1 METTTT
7 LFIVLFIWLL
17 GLSGFLFWF
26 TWVLRGLLKDSKNK
40 DFIKAFKKIEDI
52 QIENSKEIESLG
64 KKHGML
70 VDNAL
75 DHVQSIGLVKYNPFS
90 ETGGDHS
97 FSLALLDGKKN
108 GIIITS
114 LHTRESTRVY
124 IKDVKNCKTSIEL
137 STQESKA
144 LKKAIK

>member
-1 METTTT
+1 METSTI
-7 LFIVLFIWLL
+7 LFIVLFLWLL

-26 TWVLRGLLKDSKNK
+26 TWVLRGLLKDSKDK
-40 DFIKAFKKIEDI
+40 DFIKSFKKIEDI
-52 QIENSKEIESLG
+52 QTGNSKEIKNLQKNHKFLIEEVLG
-64 KKHGML
+64 
-70 VDNAL
+70 
-75 DHVQSIGLVKYNPFS
+75 HVQKIGLVKYNPFS

-124 IKDVKNCKTSIEL
+124 IKDVKAGKSSIEL
-137 STQESKA
+137 SGDEKKA